1 MTKNHLD
8 AMMIVLDLPPQTQT
22 ILTQQANHA
31 GLSIENYLIWHLE
44 QLATPKPGQLGGGE
58 HFLLSDLDKFDEP
71 LEDFRDYV

>member
-44 QLATPKPGQLGGGE
+44 QLTTPKSRQLGGGE
-58 HFLLSDLDKFDEP
+58 HFLLSDLDNFDEP
-71 LEDFRDYV
+71 LEDFKDYV